1 MGKQNQR
8 PAGILPIP
16 PVCAG
21 EAAAWRER
29 EEQER

>member
-16 PVCAG
+16 PVRAG
-21 EAAAWRER
+21 EAAARRER
-29 EEQER
+29 EGQER